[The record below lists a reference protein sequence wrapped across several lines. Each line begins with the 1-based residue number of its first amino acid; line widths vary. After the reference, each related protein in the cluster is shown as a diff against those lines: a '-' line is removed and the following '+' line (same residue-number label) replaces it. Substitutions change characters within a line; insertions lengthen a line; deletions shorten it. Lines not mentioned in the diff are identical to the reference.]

1 MTDIRVADPLV
12 GTLVDGRY
20 RVRERVARGDVATVY
35 TATDERLERTVV
47 LKMVHPSQPDPRFLE
62 RFIEDARAA
71 AGLTHPNVVAAYDQG
86 THQGLPYLV
95 MQYVPGRTLRD
106 VLSSRGRL
114 APPEAL
120 AITEQVLAAIA
131 AAHRIGLVHRDVRPE
146 NVLVAEA
153 PSGGIGDLVDSV
165 VKVADF
171 GLGPA
176 IGGAGPGRGGPVTPY
191 TPPEGRDGR
200 PDPRGDVYAVGVL
213 LYEMLTGQA
222 PVRDHWSAA
231 GTVPRPSGVV
241 PGLPVALDDLVAW
254 ATRPEP
260 AARPSDAGTLLAEV
274 QAARERLAT
283 TAPPPPSA
291 DTTMLLT
298 PVAAPER
305 PAWARLPAQKSRP
318 PGRVVRSG
326 QGRSRPGHSATT
338 DPAASRRRL
347 AVIAAV
353 VVAGLLLAA
362 GGWWVGI
369 GRYVPAP
376 DLVGMPRAEAVAKAE
391 ERGLRVTFTEP
402 RHSDDVPL
410 EHVLAQDPTD
420 RVTRGGTLVLTLSL
434 GPEQVLVPDVIG
446 VDLDVAVRQLEAL
459 GLSVVEG
466 ERGYSDT
473 IPQGRVL
480 GVSPEVGT
488 EVAPGEQVTI
498 TVSEGRAPI
507 DVPSVIGDPL
517 PVATQKLQGLGL
529 AVTTERVESDRPRD
543 EVLAQD
549 PVAGAGAEPGA
560 TVHLQV
566 SEGPPTQPVPGVTGA
581 RCQQA
586 AEALS
591 QAGFNPSIQG
601 RERGR
606 VVLQVP
612 SEGTGL
618 PPGSEVQIWCA

>member
-1 MTDIRVADPLV
+1 DIRVADPLV

-153 PSGGIGDLVDSV
+153 PSGGIGDLGDSV
-165 VKVADF
+165 VKGADP
-171 GLGPA
+171 GSGRA
-176 IGGAGPGRGGPVTPY
+176 VGGAGPGRAGPVTPY
-191 TPPEGRDGR
+191 TRPEGRDGH

-222 PVRDHWSAA
+222 PVRDHGSAA

-298 PVAAPER
+298 PVAAP
-305 PAWARLPAQKSRP
+305 
-318 PGRVVRSG
+318 
-326 QGRSRPGHSATT
+326 
-338 DPAASRRRL
+338 
-347 AVIAAV
+347 
-353 VVAGLLLAA
+353 
-362 GGWWVGI
+362 
-369 GRYVPAP
+369 
-376 DLVGMPRAEAVAKAE
+376 
-391 ERGLRVTFTEP
+391 
-402 RHSDDVPL
+402 
-410 EHVLAQDPTD
+410 
-420 RVTRGGTLVLTLSL
+420 
-434 GPEQVLVPDVIG
+434 
-446 VDLDVAVRQLEAL
+446 
-459 GLSVVEG
+459 
-466 ERGYSDT
+466 
-473 IPQGRVL
+473 
-480 GVSPEVGT
+480 
-488 EVAPGEQVTI
+488 
-498 TVSEGRAPI
+498 
-507 DVPSVIGDPL
+507 
-517 PVATQKLQGLGL
+517 
-529 AVTTERVESDRPRD
+529 
-543 EVLAQD
+543 
-549 PVAGAGAEPGA
+549 
-560 TVHLQV
+560 
-566 SEGPPTQPVPGVTGA
+566 
-581 RCQQA
+581 
-586 AEALS
+586 
-591 QAGFNPSIQG
+591 
-601 RERGR
+601 
-606 VVLQVP
+606 
-612 SEGTGL
+612 
-618 PPGSEVQIWCA
+618 